1 MLFLLNFNKQI
12 TFILCKSFHKTEKR
26 EGCSTILMRLNNTDL
41 QTTKENTKKKKKSKN
56 NTRPVLLINTKK
68 VKNKIDKKK

>member
-1 MLFLLNFNKQI
+1 
-12 TFILCKSFHKTEKR
+12 
-26 EGCSTILMRLNNTDL
+26 MRLNNTDL

-56 NTRPVLLINTKK
+56 NPRPVLLINTKK